1 MNTTVHRLGER
12 FGSVLICVNLWL
24 TVFGIIPVRAQTE
37 IDATLVMVNG
47 DLVTKSDVLW
57 NLALDPEVAPA
68 EFWDPK
74 IQDMMLRTLID
85 QRILLQEALKLPA
98 TRGTDEE
105 IQAEIAQLTN
115 KFNADDP
122 MRFEK
127 RLELVG
133 LTGPRLSRII
143 RARLRILKFI
153 DFRFRSFVVVTEPE
167 IQAYFDA
174 ERRPKLDGQTEAAI
188 AAQLAADH
196 DEIEKLLAE
205 EKINNAIDVYL
216 EEARARAEVVRL
228 DEAPST

>member
-1 MNTTVHRLGER
+1 MNTNSHRSKKSLR
-12 FGSVLICVNLWL
+12 SVLICVNLWL
-24 TVFGIIPVRAQTE
+24 MVFGVVPARAQTE

-105 IQAEIAQLTN
+105 IQVEVTELTN
-115 KFNADDP
+115 RFNADDP

-167 IQAYFDA
+167 IQAYYDA
-174 ERRPKLDGQTEAAI
+174 EVRPKLEGQTEAAI
-188 AAQLAADH
+188 AADLAAKH
-196 DEIEKLLAE
+196 EQIERLLAE